1 MRAWA
6 FDDSGD
12 AFVSCDKTHL
22 CSKTGE
28 DKIYAPGDGPVI
40 FNIGDATCAVLSG
53 YDMLFPEYCRQISL
67 AGAQVFF
74 VLANWPEE
82 FGSMWEPTIRSTA
95 FTNQCF
101 VAACNANGRSAA
113 VSPFGETI
121 AVMGTEEG
129 VLSVALR
136 LPETAICRKNLPLE
150 RDRRAGAYVII
161 P

>member
-1 MRAWA
+1 MRAWV

-12 AFVSCDKTHL
+12 AFASCDKTHL
-22 CSKTGE
+22 RSKTGE

-40 FNIGDATCAVLSG
+40 FNIGDAACAILSG

-82 FGSMWEPTIRSTA
+82 FDSMWEPMIRSSA

-101 VAACNANGRSAA
+101 VAAGNANGQSAA
-113 VSPFGETI
+113 VSPFGDTI
-121 AVMGTEEG
+121 AMMGAEEG

-136 LPETAICRKNLPLE
+136 LPETSTCKKSLPLE
-150 RDRRAGAYVII
+150 RDRRAGIYAII